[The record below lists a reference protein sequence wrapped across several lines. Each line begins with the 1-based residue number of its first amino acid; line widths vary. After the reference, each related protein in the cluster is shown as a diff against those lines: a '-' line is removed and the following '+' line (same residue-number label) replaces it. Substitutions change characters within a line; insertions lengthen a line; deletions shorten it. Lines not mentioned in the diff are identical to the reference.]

1 MIRINL
7 KNTLYIPLLFAAFAA
22 GLFLAVNQGH
32 TQPARQLFAAKP
44 LPTTQSAAAYG
55 FYSKGCLAGGVA
67 IANDGPTWQAMRP
80 SRNRRWG
87 HPKLVALIQKLSVDA
102 KKYGWNGVLVG
113 DMSQPRGGPVKGHAS
128 HQIGLDADI
137 WLRQMPN
144 RRFSRQERNKTSST
158 WMLKKGTPY
167 VNNNIWT
174 KAHEG
179 FLKTAASYKQVDRL
193 FVHAG
198 IKKKLCDTVRGNRS
212 WLGKV
217 RPYWGHQSHF
227 HLRMKCQAGLGKCKK
242 QAAIPAGTGCDK
254 SLEWWFKVAYAPKKK
269 VKKPKIIVKKKKKK
283 KKVRRYKTMADLP
296 PVCRVVLNGPGPVS
310 LASVIYK
317 PGGRAIAAVKPAV
330 STKAVAIAASAGES
344 PAAKAARSV
353 VKKTKSSG
361 RIAIPTRKPDR

>member
-1 MIRINL
+1 MIR
-7 KNTLYIPLLFAAFAA
+7 KPLLQT
-22 GLFLAVNQGH
+22 GIFLAAIAGILLPD
-32 TQPARQLFAAKP
+32 TGDGYAQPARQLFAAKP
-44 LPTTQSAAAYG
+44 LPTTQSPAAYG

-67 IANDGPTWQAMRP
+67 LANDGPTWQAMRP

-87 HPKLVALIQKLSVDA
+87 HPKLVELIQQLSIDA
-102 KKYGWNGVLVG
+102 KRNYGWNGVLVG
-113 DMSQPRGGPVKGHAS
+113 DMSQPRGGPVSGHAS

-144 RRFSRQERNKTSST
+144 RRFSQQERNTTSST

-167 VNNNIWT
+167 VDNNVWT

-193 FVHAG
+193 FVHPG
-198 IKKKLCDTVRGNRS
+198 IKKKLCDTVRGDRS

-227 HLRMKCQAGLGKCKK
+227 HMRMKCQAGLGKCKK
-242 QAAIPAGTGCDK
+242 QAAVPAGTGCDK
-254 SLEWWFKVAYAPKKK
+254 SLDWWFKVAYAPKKK
-269 VKKPKIIVKKKKKK
+269 IKKPKIIVKKKKKK

-296 PVCRVVLNGPGPVS
+296 RVCRVVLNGPGPVS

-317 PGGRAIAAVKPAV
+317 PGSAAKPAV
-330 STKAVAIAASAGES
+330 STTAIAIAASTSDS
-344 PAAKAARSV
+344 PAAKAAKSV
-353 VKKTKSSG
+353 VKKTISTD
-361 RIAIPTRKPDR
+361 RLTVPTQRPKP